1 MKKIKNISH
10 ARIAEH
16 MKQLKN
22 AELPEHAGTA
32 EHFRNEWKYLISTS
46 EKELLELRMKHLLK
60 KDPHASDGGYMI
72 RSLYFDDYWNS
83 AYEEKESGVLMR
95 KKYRIRVY
103 DYSDR
108 SIKLE
113 RKKKFGSYK
122 AHHLR
127 EKRWKKSWRGNMNFC
142 CTVHILCAGS
152 FILNVSVI

>member
-95 KKYRIRVY
+95 KKYRIRIY

-113 RKKKFGSYK
+113 
-122 AHHLR
+122 
-127 EKRWKKSWRGNMNFC
+127 
-142 CTVHILCAGS
+142 
-152 FILNVSVI
+152 

>member
-60 KDPHASDGGYMI
+60 KDPHASDGSYMI
-72 RSLYFDDYWNS
+72 RRACTLMII
-83 AYEEKESGVLMR
+83 GTVLMR
-95 KKYRIRVY
+95 
-103 DYSDR
+103 
-108 SIKLE
+108 
-113 RKKKFGSYK
+113 RKNPAY
-122 AHHLR
+122 
-127 EKRWKKSWRGNMNFC
+127 
-142 CTVHILCAGS
+142 
-152 FILNVSVI
+152 

>member
-16 MKQLKN
+16 MKLLKN

-95 KKYRIRVY
+95 KKYRIRIY
-103 DYSDR
+103 D
-108 SIKLE
+108 
-113 RKKKFGSYK
+113 
-122 AHHLR
+122 
-127 EKRWKKSWRGNMNFC
+127 
-142 CTVHILCAGS
+142 
-152 FILNVSVI
+152 

>member
-60 KDPHASDGGYMI
+60 KESTCFRWGLYDP
-72 RSLYFDDYWNS
+72 
-83 AYEEKESGVLMR
+83 EPVL
-95 KKYRIRVY
+95 
-103 DYSDR
+103 
-108 SIKLE
+108 
-113 RKKKFGSYK
+113 
-122 AHHLR
+122 
-127 EKRWKKSWRGNMNFC
+127 
-142 CTVHILCAGS
+142 
-152 FILNVSVI
+152 

>member
-22 AELPEHAGTA
+22 AEIPEHAGTA

-95 KKYRIRVY
+95 KKYRIRIY

-113 RKKKFGSYK
+113 RKKKFGSYIYK
-122 AHHLR
+122 ESAPLTREEVEKILAGLR
-127 EKRWKKSWRGNMNFC
+127 EDDDG
-142 CTVHILCAGS
+142 A
-152 FILNVSVI
+152 